1 MREPNPLLRH
11 LRSAPVDAV
20 KAETGGL
27 YHKEKHGFRI
37 FMPIEVAR
45 PW

>member
-11 LRSAPVDAV
+11 LRSARVDAV
-20 KAETGGL
+20 KAETRGL